1 MSVSAICNRQVIT
14 IKADA
19 TILEAAQLMRNHHVG
34 DVVVVKEAQ
43 IKSQNKT
50 TEKTQNKNDKLI
62 PLGIVTDR
70 DLVIEVVATE
80 LDCKVITVSDIMV
93 RPLSVIAENAGIFE
107 TIKLMTSKGIRR
119 LPVVNAEGELVG
131 IVTLDDLLI
140 LLSNEIGS
148 LTKLVTRE
156 LKNETSSR
164 R

>member
-1 MSVSAICNRQVIT
+1 MSISTICNHEVVTVR
-14 IKADA
+14 ADA
-19 TILEAAQLMRNHHVG
+19 TVFEAAKLMRNHHVG
-34 DVVVVKEAQ
+34 DVVVVKE
-43 IKSQNKT
+43 SQEQT
-50 TEKTQNKNDKLI
+50 I

-93 RPLSVIAENAGIFE
+93 RHLSVVTESAGVFE
-107 TIKLMTSKGIRR
+107 TIKMMTSKGVRR
-119 LPVVNAEGELVG
+119 LPVVDKHGMLTG

-156 LKNETSSR
+156 LKNEASSR

>member
-14 IKADA
+14 IKTDA
-19 TILEAAQLMRNHHVG
+19 TILEAAQLMRNHHIG
-34 DVVVVKEAQ
+34 DVVVVKEA
-43 IKSQNKT
+43 QNKT

-93 RPLSVIAENAGIFE
+93 RPLSVIAESAGIFE